1 MVYSPTRVPSSMS
14 SMSSPSSLSFP
25 GGAGKKE
32 KRGEMDFESLA
43 ILRDNGFRPGDT
55 FLYASTD
62 AMVRLIDVIKG
73 AVVESFQ
80 VCYVIFQSIFQFQSI
95 FSLCSV

>member
-1 MVYSPTRVPSSMS
+1 
-14 SMSSPSSLSFP
+14 
-25 GGAGKKE
+25 
-32 KRGEMDFESLA
+32 MDFETLA